1 MKVPII
7 VNLTFFFLLTHH
19 PWDNYIP
26 EASTDK
32 AELKMHTSMW
42 SRKRRAR
49 NLVSSRKNGEP
60 AKEVILLTHPFMSR
74 TVIELHLVCNKTLTQ
89 HKSSM
94 AKKFKH

>member
-7 VNLTFFFLLTHH
+7 VNLTFSFLLKHQS
-19 PWDNYIP
+19 WDNYIP

-32 AELKMHTSMW
+32 TELKMHTSMW

-60 AKEVILLTHPFMSR
+60 AKRSNIINTPIYESTGNR
-74 TVIELHLVCNKTLTQ
+74 TSLG
-89 HKSSM
+89 M
-94 AKKFKH
+94 